1 MKIKYIK
8 EGYFNNPE
16 QAKKVIAN
24 KANMSSADKL
34 AKSALTSL
42 ISKYREQIITIV
54 GNVFLSS
61 DMFTGTNLTPRNFT
75 PAEAMSRNIYKRSPM
90 YNDYDS
96 ITLDKLEINERDLEL
111 FEKRVGIRI
120 EGEIIIV
127 PVYPFT
133 NAIFTS
139 STMLNFSNDNI
150 YWKVT
155 HVERILRRCFNISN
169 LTIKLEF
176 SPFTNEPGYRKDDR
190 GTFSIAGLKI
200 YHGVKK
206 IDKLIEFFKER
217 TLGLDKCLD
226 SSLELILINRWEDKN
241 LKEVGK
247 IGEIFKF
254 NYIAL
259 ICFSSNRDR
268 VQDVK
273 LESLDGIEN
282 LLENPND
289 SLDGHFAMNEDF
301 WYFCPVDNKIKLAR
315 NYPKIERRIYPNDEI
330 LNLYI

>member
-16 QAKKVIAN
+16 QAKKAIAA
-24 KANMSSADKL
+24 KANMSSADRL
-34 AKSALTSL
+34 AKSALSSL
-42 ISKYREQIITIV
+42 ISKYREQIITFV

-75 PAEAMSRNIYKRSPM
+75 PAEAMSRNIYRRSPM
-90 YNDYDS
+90 YNNYDS

-111 FEKRVGIRI
+111 FEKTVGIRI
-120 EGEIIIV
+120 EEETIIV

-133 NAIFTS
+133 NAVFTS
-139 STMLNFSNDNI
+139 STMLNFSSDNI
-150 YWKVT
+150 YWKIK
-155 HVERILRRCFNISN
+155 HVERILRKCFNISN

-176 SPFTNEPGYRKDDR
+176 SSFTDEHRKDDR
-190 GTFSIAGLKI
+190 GTFPIAGFKI

-206 IDKLIEFFKER
+206 IDNFIEFFKER
-217 TLGLDKCLD
+217 TLGLDKCLN
-226 SSLELILINRWEDKN
+226 SSLKLIIINRWEDKN

-259 ICFSSNRDR
+259 VCFSSDRDK

-289 SLDGHFAMNEDF
+289 SLDGHFVMNEDF
-301 WYFCPVDNKIKLAR
+301 WYFCPVENKIKLAR
-315 NYPKIERRIYPNDEI
+315 NYPKIERRIYPNNEI
-330 LNLYI
+330 LSLYI